1 MQKTNLLR
9 ALCVCGLLGT
19 TALAQPVWAT
29 EPHGSDAHQYEDS
42 IYNNGPM
49 VTLEDAIKKALD
61 ASPRLKSAAAG
72 LEAAKGAEDQ
82 AGAWLNPELG
92 FEAENVAGGGQFS
105 GTDAAEYT
113 YGLSQTVEIGGKRS
127 ARQNAA
133 QALREAAQ
141 TGLLAE
147 RLNLERDIHIA
158 YSEVLAEA
166 EALKLAIDQEELAKG
181 VLATVSKR
189 VDAAAEPEIQRS
201 KAEVAY
207 ATSVIARQQEE
218 KQLKIAKE
226 KLARLWD
233 ASTLDVS
240 LDHSHFFELQAPGAF
255 HTYLE
260 KLDQI
265 PDMQRLSFMQAEK
278 ESLLDL
284 EKAQVVP
291 DPSFSLGMRDFRE
304 SGDQAFIFG
313 VSLPIPVLNQNS
325 GNVAKARAEVTQA
338 ESDTRQAKL
347 MLEQQLTENWQ
358 EWNAAH
364 GEATRMQTKL
374 LPAAEKAFKL
384 ARAGYEKGKFPYLE
398 VLDAQRTLFNARAQF
413 HNALKR
419 YHTARANVERLTTSI
434 GEES

>member
-9 ALCVCGLLGT
+9 ALCVCGLLGS
-19 TALAQPVWAT
+19 TALSQPTWAA

-42 IYNNGPM
+42 IYNNGPV
-49 VTLEDAIKKALD
+49 VTLEDAVQKAMD
-61 ASPRLKSAAAG
+61 ASPRLKSATAG

-113 YGLSQTVEIGGKRS
+113 YGLSQTIEIGGKRS
-127 ARQNAA
+127 ARQGAA
-133 QALREAAQ
+133 KAMREATQ
-141 TGLLAE
+141 TGVLAE

-158 YSEVLAEA
+158 YSGVLAEA

-189 VDAAAEPEIQRS
+189 VNAAAEPEIQRS

-218 KQLKIAKE
+218 KQLKVAKE
-226 KLARLWD
+226 KLARLWG
-233 ASTLDVS
+233 ASKLDVS
-240 LDHSHFFELQAPGAF
+240 LDHSHFFELQAPDAF

-284 EKAQVVP
+284 EKAQVIP
-291 DPSFSLGMRDFRE
+291 DPTFSLGVRDFRD
-304 SGDQAFIFG
+304 SGDQAFVLG

-325 GNVAKARAEVTQA
+325 GNVAKAHAEVTQI
-338 ESDTRQAKL
+338 ESDARQAEL
-347 MLEQQLTENWQ
+347 MLGQQLTENWQ
-358 EWNAAH
+358 EWNTAY
-364 GEATRMQTKL
+364 GEATRMQAKL

-398 VLDAQRTLFNARAQF
+398 VLDAQRTLFNARAQY
-413 HNALKR
+413 HDSLIR
-419 YHTARANVERLTTSI
+419 YHTARANVERLTSTA
-434 GEES
+434 GAQ

>member
-19 TALAQPVWAT
+19 TTLSQPTWAA
-29 EPHGSDAHQYEDS
+29 EPHGSEAHQYEDS
-42 IYNNGPM
+42 IYNNGPV
-49 VTLEDAIKKALD
+49 VTLEDAVKKALD

-82 AGAWLNPELG
+82 AGSWLNPELG

-105 GTDAAEYT
+105 GTDSAEYT

-133 QALREAAQ
+133 QAVREAAQ
-141 TGLLAE
+141 TGLLSE
-147 RLNLERDIHIA
+147 RLNLERDVHIA

-218 KQLKIAKE
+218 RQFKVAKE
-226 KLARLWD
+226 KLARLWG
-233 ASTLDVS
+233 ASKLDVS
-240 LDHSHFFELQAPGAF
+240 LDHSHFFDLQAPSAF
-255 HTYLE
+255 HIYLE

-284 EKAQVVP
+284 EKAQVIP
-291 DPSFSLGMRDFRE
+291 DPSFSLGVRDFRE
-304 SGDQAFIFG
+304 SGDQAFLFG

-325 GNVAKARAEVTQA
+325 GNVAKARAEVTKA
-338 ESDTRQAKL
+338 ESDARQAEL

-358 EWNAAH
+358 GWNTSYS
-364 GEATRMQTKL
+364 EAERMQTKL
-374 LPAAEKAFKL
+374 LPAAEKAFTL

-398 VLDAQRTLFNARAQF
+398 VLDAQRTLFNARAQY
-413 HNALKR
+413 HDALKR
-419 YHTARANVERLTTSI
+419 YHTARANVERLTNST
-434 GEES
+434 GDQ

>member
-9 ALCVCGLLGT
+9 ALCVCGLLGS
-19 TALAQPVWAT
+19 TALSQPTWAA
-29 EPHGSDAHQYEDS
+29 EPHGSDAHKYEDS
-42 IYNNGPM
+42 IYNNGPV
-49 VTLEDAIKKALD
+49 VTLDDAIKKALD
-61 ASPRLKSAAAG
+61 ASPRLKSATAG

-82 AGAWLNPELG
+82 AGAWLNPKLG

-105 GTDAAEYT
+105 GTNAAEYT
-113 YGLSQTVEIGGKRS
+113 YGLSQTIEIGGKRS
-127 ARQNAA
+127 ARQGAA
-133 QALREAAQ
+133 KAMREATQ
-141 TGLLAE
+141 TGVLAE

-158 YSEVLAEA
+158 YSGVLAEA

-181 VLATVSKR
+181 VLATVSER

-218 KQLKIAKE
+218 KQLKVAKE
-226 KLARLWD
+226 KLARLWGT
-233 ASTLDVS
+233 SKLDVS

-255 HTYLE
+255 HTYRE

-284 EKAQVVP
+284 EKAQVIP
-291 DPSFSLGMRDFRE
+291 DPTFSLGVRDFRD
-304 SGDQAFIFG
+304 SGDQAFVLG

-325 GNVAKARAEVTQA
+325 GNVAKAHAEVTQI
-338 ESDTRQAKL
+338 ESDARQAEL
-347 MLEQQLTENWQ
+347 MLGQQLTENWQ
-358 EWNAAH
+358 EWNTAY
-364 GEATRMQTKL
+364 GEATRMQAKL

-398 VLDAQRTLFNARAQF
+398 VLDAQRTLFNARAQY
-413 HNALKR
+413 HDSLIR
-419 YHTARANVERLTTSI
+419 YHTARANVERLTSTA
-434 GEES
+434 GAQ